1 MSIVLG
7 KEESL
12 VDKKQFTTNL
22 ILAWLKTDFTLTSKR
37 IAGHQ
42 PNTLFGLIPI
52 GKKEVTFPLKNVSS
66 VGVSTKFHL
75 RRFIFGGVITLIGLS
90 ILGGS
95 FFGGLIVTLLGLIPL
110 LNSYTASISYTN
122 NAGHTSSI
130 EMSILEKEKAE
141 QFVQQ
146 INLSIADIA

>member
-7 KEESL
+7 KDEVI

-42 PNTLFGLIPI
+42 PNTLFGLIPL
-52 GKKEVTFPLKNVSS
+52 GKQEVTFPLKNVAS

-75 RRFIFGGVITLIGLS
+75 KRLLVGGIVALIGLS
-90 ILGGS
+90 MMGNS
-95 FFGGLIVTLLGLIPL
+95 FVGGLIVTALGAIPL
-110 LNSYTASISYTN
+110 LNSFTASFTYTN
-122 NAGHTSSI
+122 NAGHTSHV
-130 EMSILEKEKAE
+130 EMSILEKEKTQ
-141 QFVQQ
+141 QFVNQ
-146 INLSIADIA
+146 INTTIADIA